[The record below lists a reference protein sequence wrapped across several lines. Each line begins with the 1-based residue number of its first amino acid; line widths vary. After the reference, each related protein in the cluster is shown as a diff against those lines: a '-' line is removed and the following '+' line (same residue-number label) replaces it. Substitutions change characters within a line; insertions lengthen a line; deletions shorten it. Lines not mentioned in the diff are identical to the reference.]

1 MTEDTGTRYRGH
13 LALEEQ
19 MGFFYISDEL
29 ALGGEEDGG
38 EVAVVVAGG
47 EIDYAASPQLK
58 ARIAEYVEAGRTR
71 LVLDLSTV
79 TFIDST
85 AIGVLMGAVM
95 RLDELGGGSVA
106 VVCAEEN
113 KRVLRIFE
121 IVGIDSLL
129 ELHSSREEAIS
140 ALATAG

>member
-29 ALGGEEDGG
+29 AFDDGG

-47 EIDYAASPQLK
+47 EIDYAASPHLK
-58 ARIAEYVEAGRTR
+58 ARIAEHVEAGRRR
-71 LVLDLSTV
+71 LVLDLSTA

-95 RLDELGGGSVA
+95 RLDELGGGSVV

-113 KRVLRIFE
+113 TRVLRIFE
-121 IVGIDSLL
+121 IAGIDGLL